1 MNLLQLLISTL
12 ASNDSVNSVAKK
24 TGLSQKLV
32 YKLIMTALP
41 ILIRYMTK
49 NVGSQNGA
57 LSLLNALTQHNTTRA
72 MSEQIDDVDE
82 EDGDKIIG
90 HILGDD
96 KDMVVK
102 SLADETGAKT
112 EEVTKT
118 LGSIAPALLSGL
130 AAATMLAAK
139 NKKKP
144 GAQAQPLQATAAA
157 PAAAANTLDLGDL
170 LTMFAGQNAAQP
182 TQAQQTTAA
191 EALLGS
197 LFGVKPQ
204 QQVQQPTA
212 AEALMSTLL
221 GVKPQAQ
228 PVQQPS
234 TAENLLGAL
243 LGQQPKPQAQPTG
256 LNGLLGTLM
265 TANQP
270 VQQQA
275 SSFDGSD
282 LLNILAQMMLNK

>member
-82 EDGDKIIG
+82 EDGEKIIG

-102 SLADETGAKT
+102 SLAVETGAKT

-144 GAQAQPLQATAAA
+144 GAQAQPLQAAA

-204 QQVQQPTA
+204 QQVQQPSA

-221 GVKPQAQ
+221 GVKPQQ
-228 PVQQPS
+228 PAQQPS

-256 LNGLLGTLM
+256 LNGLLGSLM

-282 LLNILAQMMLNK
+282 LLNVLAQMMLNK

>member
-96 KDMVVK
+96 KDVVVK
-102 SLADETGAKT
+102 SLAVETGAKT

-157 PAAAANTLDLGDL
+157 PAAANTLDLGDL

-221 GVKPQAQ
+221 GVKPQQ
-228 PVQQPS
+228 QVQQPS

-282 LLNILAQMMLNK
+282 LLNILAQMMLKQ

>member
-24 TGLSQKLV
+24 TGLSTKLV

-96 KDMVVK
+96 KDLVVK
-102 SLADETGAKT
+102 SLAAETGAKS

-144 GAQAQPLQATAAA
+144 AAQPLTAA
-157 PAAAANTLDLGDL
+157 PAAAAVDNTLDLGDL
-170 LTMFAGQNAAQP
+170 LTMFAGQNAVQQP
-182 TQAQQTTAA
+182 QTNAMQG
-191 EALLGS
+191 LLGS
-197 LFGVKPQ
+197 LLGGQPQ
-204 QQVQQPTA
+204 QQAQPTA
-212 AEALMSTLL
+212 AQALMSALL
-221 GVKPQAQ
+221 GGQTQQQAQ
-228 PVQQPS
+228 P
-234 TAENLLGAL
+234 TAAQSLMGTL
-243 LGQQPKPQAQPTG
+243 LGQQAQPQAQQPAG

-265 TANQP
+265 NASQP

-282 LLNILAQMMLNK
+282 LLNVLAQLALSQKK

>member
-102 SLADETGAKT
+102 SLAVETGAKT

-157 PAAAANTLDLGDL
+157 PAAANTLDLGDL

-204 QQVQQPTA
+204 QQVQQPSA

-282 LLNILAQMMLNK
+282 LLNILAQMMLKQ

>member
-24 TGLSQKLV
+24 TGLSTKLV

-96 KDMVVK
+96 KDLVVK
-102 SLADETGAKT
+102 SLAAETGAKS

-144 GAQAQPLQATAAA
+144 AAQPLTAAPATAAVD
-157 PAAAANTLDLGDL
+157 NTLDLGDL
-170 LTMFAGQNAAQP
+170 LTMFAGQNAVQQP
-182 TQAQQTTAA
+182 QTNAMQG
-191 EALLGS
+191 LLGS
-197 LFGVKPQ
+197 LLGGQTQ
-204 QQVQQPTA
+204 QQAQPTA
-212 AEALMSTLL
+212 AQALMSALL
-221 GVKPQAQ
+221 GGQTQQQAQ
-228 PVQQPS
+228 P
-234 TAENLLGAL
+234 TAAQSLMGTL
-243 LGQQPKPQAQPTG
+243 LGQQAQPQAQQPAG

-265 TANQP
+265 NASQP

-282 LLNILAQMMLNK
+282 LLNVLAQLALSQKK

>member
-82 EDGDKIIG
+82 EDGEKIIG

-102 SLADETGAKT
+102 SLAAETGAKT
-112 EEVTKT
+112 DEVTKT

-144 GAQAQPLQATAAA
+144 GTQAQPLQATAAA
-157 PAAAANTLDLGDL
+157 PAAANTLDLGDL
-170 LTMFAGQNAAQP
+170 LTMFAGQNAVQP

-204 QQVQQPTA
+204 QQVQQPSA

-265 TANQP
+265 SANQP
-270 VQQQA
+270 VQQQP

-282 LLNILAQMMLNK
+282 LLNILAQMMLKQ

>member
-24 TGLSQKLV
+24 TGLSTKLV

-96 KDMVVK
+96 KDLVVK
-102 SLADETGAKT
+102 SLAAETGAKS

-144 GAQAQPLQATAAA
+144 AAQPLTAA
-157 PAAAANTLDLGDL
+157 PAAAAVDNTLDLGDL
-170 LTMFAGQNAAQP
+170 LTMFAGQNAVQQP
-182 TQAQQTTAA
+182 QTNAMQG
-191 EALLGS
+191 LLGS
-197 LFGVKPQ
+197 LLGGQTQ
-204 QQVQQPTA
+204 QQAQPTA
-212 AEALMSTLL
+212 AQALMSALL
-221 GVKPQAQ
+221 GGQTQQQAQ
-228 PVQQPS
+228 P
-234 TAENLLGAL
+234 TAAQSLMGTL
-243 LGQQPKPQAQPTG
+243 LGQQAQPQAQQPAG

-265 TANQP
+265 NASQP

-282 LLNILAQMMLNK
+282 LL

>member
-24 TGLSQKLV
+24 TGLSTKLV

-96 KDMVVK
+96 KDLVVK
-102 SLADETGAKT
+102 SLAAETGAKN

-144 GAQAQPLQATAAA
+144 AAQPLTAA
-157 PAAAANTLDLGDL
+157 PAAAAVDNTLDLGDL
-170 LTMFAGQNAAQP
+170 LTMFAGQNAVQQP
-182 TQAQQTTAA
+182 QTNAMQG
-191 EALLGS
+191 LLGS
-197 LFGVKPQ
+197 LLGGQTQ
-204 QQVQQPTA
+204 QQAQPTA
-212 AEALMSTLL
+212 AQALMSALL
-221 GVKPQAQ
+221 GGQTQQQAQ
-228 PVQQPS
+228 P
-234 TAENLLGAL
+234 TAAQSLMGTL
-243 LGQQPKPQAQPTG
+243 LGQQAQPQAQQPAG

-265 TANQP
+265 NASQP

-282 LLNILAQMMLNK
+282 LLNVLAQLALSQKK

>member
-24 TGLSQKLV
+24 TGLSTKLV

-57 LSLLNALTQHNTTRA
+57 LSLLNALTQHNTTRV

-96 KDMVVK
+96 KDLVVK
-102 SLADETGAKT
+102 SLAAETGAKS

-144 GAQAQPLQATAAA
+144 AAQPLTAA
-157 PAAAANTLDLGDL
+157 PAAAAVDNTLDLGDL
-170 LTMFAGQNAAQP
+170 LTMFAGQNAVQQP
-182 TQAQQTTAA
+182 QTNAMQG
-191 EALLGS
+191 LLGS
-197 LFGVKPQ
+197 LLGGQTQ
-204 QQVQQPTA
+204 QQAQPTA
-212 AEALMSTLL
+212 AQALMSALL
-221 GVKPQAQ
+221 GGQTQQQAQ
-228 PVQQPS
+228 P
-234 TAENLLGAL
+234 TAAQSLMGTL
-243 LGQQPKPQAQPTG
+243 LGQQAQPQAQQPAG

-265 TANQP
+265 NASQP

-282 LLNILAQMMLNK
+282 LLNVLAQLALSQKK

>member
-24 TGLSQKLV
+24 TGLSTKLV

-96 KDMVVK
+96 KDLVVK
-102 SLADETGAKT
+102 SLAAETGAKS

-144 GAQAQPLQATAAA
+144 AAQPLTAA
-157 PAAAANTLDLGDL
+157 PAAAAVDNTLDLGDL
-170 LTMFAGQNAAQP
+170 LTMFAGQNAVQQP
-182 TQAQQTTAA
+182 QTNAMQG
-191 EALLGS
+191 LLGS
-197 LFGVKPQ
+197 LLGGQTQ
-204 QQVQQPTA
+204 QQAQPTA
-212 AEALMSTLL
+212 AQALMSALL
-221 GVKPQAQ
+221 GGQTQQQAQ
-228 PVQQPS
+228 P
-234 TAENLLGAL
+234 TAAQSLMGTL
-243 LGQQPKPQAQPTG
+243 LGQQAQPQAQQPAG

-265 TANQP
+265 NASQP

-282 LLNILAQMMLNK
+282 LLNVLAQLALAQKK